1 MKFIKENKA
10 LIVVI
15 CIVLLFIL
23 SIIITPNRVSLI
35 EDKHVTEWLE
45 AASKDKITVLTLG
58 QTTCSH
64 CIAFKPTAEKF
75 VNKYDV
81 DWYWINVDQGAALE
95 LTEEDAQILNEQ
107 FPDFSGTPYTVIYKS
122 GKQVDKINGRAEY
135 ADVVEIIKDANGG
148 ELKER

>member
-1 MKFIKENKA
+1 MDFIKKNKFIF
-10 LIVVI
+10 IVI
-15 CIVLLFIL
+15 GIVLLFII
-23 SIIITPNRVSLI
+23 SILITPNKVGLI

-45 AASKDKITVLTLG
+45 AASKDTITVITLG

-81 DWYWINVDQGAALE
+81 DWYWVDVDGGASIQ
-95 LTEEDAQILNEQ
+95 LTEQDIQILNEQ
-107 FPDFSGTPYTVIYKS
+107 FTDFTGTPYTAIYKS
-122 GKQVDKINGRAEY
+122 GTMIDKINGEAEY
-135 ADVVEIIKDANGG
+135 ADVVEKIKNANGG